1 MIDSLTG
8 TVVSTNPGGLLLRTG
23 PVTWQINASS
33 KTIRDLSRNQGRE
46 IMILIHLIIRE
57 DDIKM
62 YGFAEQRERTI
73 FQSLLSVSGVGAKQ
87 AVKILSAVP
96 PGELAANIESAD
108 VDALSRLPGIG
119 KKTAQKII
127 LSLQGELVTETSEG
141 PEKGAMEELTES
153 LCNMGFDKTAVRK
166 ALQTASDTE
175 NSDDKTIRE
184 REQEIFRLALIEL
197 SAMDTGG

>member
-33 KTIRDLSRNQGRE
+33 KTIRDLSRNQGSE
-46 IMILIHLIIRE
+46 IIILIHMIIRE

-127 LSLQGELVTETSEG
+127 LSLQGELVTETPSG
-141 PEKGAMEELTES
+141 PEKDALEELTES
-153 LCNMGFDKTAVRK
+153 LCSMGFDKTAVRK
-166 ALQTASDTE
+166 ALQKASDNE
-175 NSDDKTIRE
+175 NSSDKTIRE
-184 REQEIFRLALIEL
+184 REQEIFRTALMEL
-197 SAMDTGG
+197 SAMEAGG